1 MPDNNETKLIVF
13 VHGWSVTSTDNYGE
27 LPARLI
33 NEAAGRGVAIQIE
46 EIFLGKYISFHDEVT
61 VDDIARAFQSALS
74 DQLGSCLQNNRK
86 FICITHSTGGP
97 VVRVW
102 LDRYYKRQN
111 KTCPLSHLIML
122 APANFGS
129 ALAKLGK
136 SKLSRI
142 KSWFNGVEPG
152 QGVLNWLEL
161 GSSAAWD
168 LNYNWIQDQSF
179 MSGSNEVF
187 PFVLTGDY
195 IDRKL
200 YDHLNSYTGEL
211 GSDGVVRAVSANL
224 NSSHIKLI
232 QQKPVFSAA
241 GKISAD
247 TLEVDQIRQSGQTA
261 FRIIAYKS
269 HSGKDMGI
277 MRSVKAAV
285 DDSSSSELINAL
297 FRAVKVKSQADY
309 NTLVDEFVIETA
321 AVQNKELI
329 EAKKFVGLTTR
340 NFIHDE
346 FAMVIFKLVD
356 TEGNP
361 VNDYD
366 LYLTV
371 GKKSDPNLL
380 PEGFFVDRQQN
391 SIANNIT
398 TYFINYSIICGCP
411 AVVNQDKEVIRA
423 EQAGIGSLGFKIVAR
438 PDSGFVRYLPCEI
451 KATAE
456 MLKQAIKP
464 NSTTMI
470 EIVLQRVIYKS
481 IFRLKQ
487 LAKNYQNENFEKIQ
501 PGNEVV

>member
-13 VHGWSVTSTDNYGE
+13 VHGWSVTSTDTYGE
-27 LPARLI
+27 LPARLV
-33 NEAAGRGVAIQIE
+33 NEAAGHGVDIQIE

-61 VDDIARAFQSALS
+61 VDDIARAFQSALI
-74 DQLGSCLQNNRK
+74 DQLGSYLHDNRK

-142 KSWFNGVEPG
+142 KSWFSGVEPG

-161 GSSAAWD
+161 GSSSAWD
-168 LNYNWIQDQSF
+168 LNHTWILDQNLI
-179 MSGSNEVF
+179 SGSDEIF

-211 GSDGVVRAVSANL
+211 GSDGVVRAASANL
-224 NSSHIKLI
+224 NSTFIKLI
-232 QQKPVFSAA
+232 QQKPVFSAT
-241 GKISAD
+241 GKLSAD
-247 TLEVDQIRQSGQTA
+247 TLNVDQIRQSQEIA
-261 FRIIAYKS
+261 FRIIPKKS

-277 MRSVKAAV
+277 MRSVKATS
-285 DDSSSSELINAL
+285 DDVSNSELINSI
-297 FRAVKVKSQADY
+297 FRAIKVTSQSEY
-309 NTLVDEFVIETA
+309 HSMVNEFIGETET
-321 AVQNKELI
+321 VQNNGLVEKT
-329 EAKKFVGLTTR
+329 KFDGLPAR
-340 NFIHDE
+340 YFIHDK
-346 FAMVIFKLVD
+346 FVMVIFKLVD

-366 LYLTV
+366 LYLTA
-371 GKKSDPNLL
+371 GKQSNPNFL

-391 SIANNIT
+391 SISSNIV
-398 TYFINYSIICGCP
+398 TYFINYNIMSGYP
-411 AVVNQDKEVIRA
+411 AVVNQDKDVIRA
-423 EQAGIGSLGFKIVAR
+423 EQTGISSLGFKIVAR

-451 KATAE
+451 KATAD

-464 NSTTMI
+464 NSTTII
-470 EIVLQRVIYKS
+470 EIVLQRVLYKS